1 MADGVYVYLERR
13 SGAVSDESL
22 QALTLGAKIAGE
34 LGITLVGFAVGGETG
49 MLEGLPGGVSKV
61 FQLVCD
67 ADTGDYRADVYGAA
81 VEAFLKDKKA
91 SVVLFPPG
99 TQGEDLA
106 SILGAGLGC
115 GSLLG
120 VRDVKVED
128 GNLKASRAEFEGKV
142 LVDYAFSGAGAVLSI
157 EEGVWDA
164 PESASDYAV
173 EEIRVDVPG
182 TSDRIKVVKT
192 EVAKRTVNLK
202 DARVIVSAGAGVG
215 NRDNFRLIEKLAG
228 LLGGEIG
235 ATRAAVDAGWVS
247 YDRQIGQTGVKVK
260 PELYVACGI
269 SGAAQHRVGMLESGT
284 VVSINSDPHAP
295 VFKFSH
301 YCVEGDLKEVLPKMI
316 EILSS

>member
-22 QALTLGAKIAGE
+22 QALTLGGKIAGE
-34 LGITLVGFAVGGETG
+34 LGVPLTGFSVGGEPG
-49 MLEGLPGGVSKV
+49 VLEGLPGGPSKV
-61 FQLVCD
+61 CKLVCD
-67 ADTGDYRADVYGAA
+67 ADLSEYRADVYGAA
-81 VEAFLKDKKA
+81 VEAFLKDKEA
-91 SVVLFPPG
+91 PVVFFPPG

-106 SILGAGLGC
+106 SMTGAGLGC
-115 GSLLG
+115 GALLG
-120 VRDVKVED
+120 ARDVKVEG
-128 GNLKASRAEFEGKV
+128 GNLTASRAEFEGKV
-142 LVDYAFSGAGAVLSI
+142 LIDYKFTGSGAVLSI
-157 EEGVWDA
+157 EEGVWDV
-164 PESASDYAV
+164 PESTSDYSV
-173 EEIRVDVPG
+173 EEIRVDIPD
-182 TSDRIKVVKT
+182 TADRVKVVKT
-192 EVAKRTVNLK
+192 EVAQRTVNLK
-202 DARVIVSAGAGVG
+202 DARAIVSAGAGVG
-215 NRDNFRLIEKLAG
+215 NRDTFELVENLAK

-284 VVSINSDPHAP
+284 VVSINSDAHAP